1 MKYTEDSQI
10 ENLIDVVHFFE
21 HLLYEKKLS
30 YHPDDDFSDYVNTM
44 DDSPS
49 FTNEE
54 VRLYNR
60 LMDQCFD
67 ICKKEEMD
75 ICSIGLASMRK
86 IIKPDVDDP
95 IEVGL
100 LARIKEDDEQI
111 FKIEHE
117 MNGEYMLTSLET
129 GTSISVDKS
138 KILLI

>member
-1 MKYTEDSQI
+1 MKYTQDSQI

-21 HLLYEKKLS
+21 HLLYEKELS

-49 FTNEE
+49 FTDGE

-67 ICKKEEMD
+67 ICEKEKMD
-75 ICSIGLASMRK
+75 IYSIGLASMRR

-129 GTSISVDKS
+129 GTSSFVDKS